1 MKPIVYTIILF
12 LALAATAATAVTAH
26 ATGSLDTKVPHLS
39 YSAAN
44 PSNSRV
50 PWATYYVGVHV
61 TGYSVS
67 ELIVDL
73 PQDFTLSKDI
83 FVRNK
88 AGKKIEANVSIAGN
102 KATFAFAQPVA
113 PEAMLKL
120 VFNSVRTSESMGK
133 IWLLPVSGKRAD
145 TSTVI
150 PLGTA
155 RIHTYD

>member
-1 MKPIVYTIILF
+1 MKPLIYTTTLF
-12 LALAATAATAVTAH
+12 LALAATAATAH
-26 ATGSLDTKVPHLS
+26 ATGSLQGPNVPHLS
-39 YSAAN
+39 HSAAN

-61 TGYSVS
+61 AGYSVS

-83 FVRNK
+83 FVRTK
-88 AGKKIEANVSIAGN
+88 AGKKIEAKVSIADE
-102 KATFAFAQPVA
+102 KATFVFTQPVA
-113 PEAMLKL
+113 PETMLKL

-145 TSTVI
+145 TATVI

-155 RIHTYD
+155 QIHTYD

>member
-1 MKPIVYTIILF
+1 MKPIIYTTGLF
-12 LALAATAATAVTAH
+12 LVLVATAATAH
-26 ATGSLDTKVPHLS
+26 ASGSLQGPNVPHLGH
-39 YSAAN
+39 SAAN

-50 PWATYYVGVHV
+50 PFADYHIGVHV
-61 TGYSVS
+61 AGYSLS
-67 ELIVDL
+67 ELIVEL

-88 AGKKIEANVSIAGN
+88 AGQPIDAKVSVAGN
-102 KATFAFAQPVA
+102 QAAFAFAQPVA
-113 PEAMLKL
+113 PETMLEV
-120 VFNSVRTSESMGK
+120 VFKSVRTLETFSK
-133 IWLLPVSGKRAD
+133 IWLLPVSEKRAD

>member
-1 MKPIVYTIILF
+1 MKPIIYTTGLF
-12 LALAATAATAVTAH
+12 LVLVATTATAH
-26 ATGSLDTKVPHLS
+26 ATGSLQGPNVPHLS

-50 PWATYYVGVHV
+50 PWATYHVGVHV
-61 TGYSVS
+61 AGYSVS

-88 AGKKIEANVSIAGN
+88 AGKKIEANVSVAGN

-113 PEAMLKL
+113 PETMLKL

-133 IWLLPVSGKRAD
+133 IWLLPVYGKRTN

-155 RIHTYD
+155 QIHTYD